1 MRRSLLLIVPSLLIL
16 ALLLAWPEAD
26 AGHAARVSFDQGVA
40 SGDVTS
46 RSAVLWTRA
55 SRETELE
62 VQVSLRQDF
71 KGKKI
76 TRDAEAVVES
86 DFIVKTVV
94 GGLQP
99 EQTYFYRF
107 KAGRGRNFSD
117 VGTFRTPPKPG
128 DSADVR
134 FAFSSDTDGSAVP
147 PINNFEV
154 LDRAREDDIDFWVYI
169 GDTVYNDTNPP
180 IAVTVEQMRAKY
192 KQVREFEAL
201 RRLLAATST
210 YAIWDDHEVENDFDG
225 ATVDPVLL
233 ANGLQVF
240 KEYMPIRDEGNILF
254 RSFRLGSEV
263 ELIILDE
270 RQFRSPDVEAIC
282 GGDLIPGL
290 GLSFFEIVPELQPLL
305 DLREILGL
313 SRLTD
318 PVCLAALNDPSR
330 TMLGAEQLAFL
341 KDTLLN
347 SGATWKIV
355 INELAFG
362 ELFAMPY
369 DRWEGYAAE
378 RAEILN
384 FIRDPDGIPATD
396 DGIENV
402 VFLTGDLHANI
413 IGDVRVNTFLDPAP
427 IVKEA
432 IAGPVAQNTVFQG
445 LIALLGSE
453 AAALQFTGLVSSL
466 TNPDCLQLDAF
477 GYGLVEVDS
486 ASKDL
491 TITLKGDDGAVLNDQ
506 LAALVGVEVPCTIT
520 LQAD

>member
-1 MRRSLLLIVPSLLIL
+1 MMRRSLLLLVPSLLIL
-16 ALLLAWPEAD
+16 ALFLAGPKAD

-76 TRDAEAVVES
+76 TRDAEAMAES

-99 EQTYFYRF
+99 DQTYFYRF
-107 KAGRGRNFSD
+107 KAGRGRNVSD

-128 DSADVR
+128 DSANVR
-134 FAFSSDTDGSAVP
+134 FAFSSDTDGSAIP

-154 LDRAREDDIDFWVYI
+154 LDRAREDGIDFWVWI

-192 KQVREFEAL
+192 KQVREFDAL

-210 YAIWDDHEVENDFDG
+210 YTIWDDHEVENDFDG
-225 ATVDPVLL
+225 TTVDPVLL

-254 RSFRLGSEV
+254 RSFRLGTEV

-290 GLSFFEIVPELQPLL
+290 GLAFFELVPQLQPLL
-305 DLREILGL
+305 DLRESLGL

-318 PVCLAALNDPSR
+318 PVCLAALNDPTR
-330 TMLGAEQLAFL
+330 TMLGAEQKEFL
-341 KDTLLN
+341 KSTLLD

-384 FIRDPDGIPATD
+384 FIRDNN
-396 DGIENV
+396 IENV

-413 IGDVRVNTFLDPAP
+413 IGDVRVNAFVDPAP

-445 LIALLGSE
+445 LVMLLGSE
-453 AAALQFTGLVSSL
+453 AAALQLAGLVSSL

-486 ASKDL
+486 QTKGL
-491 TITLKGDDGAVLNDQ
+491 TITLKGDDGEVLNDQ
-506 LAALVGVEVPCTIT
+506 LAELVGVDVPCTTT
-520 LQAD
+520 LQAE